1 MHKDDLKRVL
11 MHLDIES
18 AVWNTVLYDLQIYLN
33 RDMYTQLDNSIGFPL
48 RQVLSATLCVR
59 VDSHVH
65 RDTDEVQL
73 KLTNLSFD
81 LLNMQE
87 PLEDIWIPFMIH
99 ITELVDS
106 VYFRLSQYREYLYEA
121 IGEDLTMQLGNKLST
136 ETEHL

>member
-1 MHKDDLKRVL
+1 MHKDDLKRVF
-11 MHLDIES
+11 MDLDIES

-48 RQVLSATLCVR
+48 CQVLSATLCVR

-106 VYFRLSQYREYLYEA
+106 VYFRLSQYRE
-121 IGEDLTMQLGNKLST
+121 
-136 ETEHL
+136 

>member
-11 MHLDIES
+11 MDLDIES

-48 RQVLSATLCVR
+48 CQVLSATLCVR

>member
-1 MHKDDLKRVL
+1 MHKDDLNRVL
-11 MHLDIES
+11 MDLDIES
-18 AVWNTVLYDLQIYLN
+18 AVWNTVLYDLQINLN

-48 RQVLSATLCVR
+48 CQVLSATLCVR
-59 VDSHVH
+59 VDSHMH

-73 KLTNLSFD
+73 KLTNPSFD
-81 LLNMQE
+81 ILNMQE